1 MSNQSKHTPL
11 TLGIIGAANIA
22 RQFVTAVQ
30 ATRAVKVTAVA
41 SRTAESAQAFAD
53 SYGIA
58 KRYASYEALLDD
70 ASIEAVYIPLPNHL
84 HAEWA
89 IKAAQRG
96 KHVLCE
102 KPLCLG
108 LAQAQAMFAAAERH
122 GVVLLEAYPY
132 WFQPQTREMLHLLH
146 SGVIGQV
153 RTMQASFGFT
163 ISQPVGNI
171 RLSPEKGGGALL
183 DAGSYPL
190 SLVRLVMGEA
200 PVRVHA
206 TPVWT
211 EGGPGNGVDISMM
224 ATLEFANQRS
234 AQISCAMNVA
244 NHRRATLMGTQGTI
258 ETEYLNHTGPIV
270 TSQLR
275 VRRGIANTIP
285 FEEVSA
291 AMGSGFRFAA
301 EAFADI
307 VRRRDFAAVARAKQA
322 SLDIAQTLEAIARSA
337 RTGKIEKLSIQ
348 PSLQGLG

>member
-1 MSNQSKHTPL
+1 MQHPPL
-11 TLGIIGAANIA
+11 TLGIIGTANIA
-22 RQFVTAVQ
+22 RQFVAAVQ
-30 ATRAVKVTAVA
+30 ATQAVKVTAIA
-41 SRTAESAQAFAD
+41 SRTTQAAQDFAD

-84 HAEWA
+84 HAQWA

-108 LAQAQAMFAAAERH
+108 LAQAKAMFAAAEQN

-146 SGVIGQV
+146 RGVIGQV
-153 RTMQASFGFT
+153 RSMQASFGFT
-163 ISQPVGNI
+163 ISKPDGNI
-171 RLSPEKGGGALL
+171 RMSPEKGGGALL

-206 TPVWT
+206 TPVWADT
-211 EGGPGNGVDISMM
+211 GVDISML

-234 AQISCAMNVA
+234 AQITCAMNVA

-275 VRRGIANTIP
+275 VRKGIANSIP
-285 FEEVSA
+285 FEDVPA
-291 AMGSGFRFAA
+291 ALGSGFKFAA
-301 EAFADI
+301 EAFADV
-307 VRRRDFAAVARAKQA
+307 VRRRDLAAVGRAKQA
-322 SLDIAQTLEAIARSA
+322 SLDIAQTLQAIALSA
-337 RTGKIEKLSIQ
+337 RTGKTI
-348 PSLQGLG
+348 SL